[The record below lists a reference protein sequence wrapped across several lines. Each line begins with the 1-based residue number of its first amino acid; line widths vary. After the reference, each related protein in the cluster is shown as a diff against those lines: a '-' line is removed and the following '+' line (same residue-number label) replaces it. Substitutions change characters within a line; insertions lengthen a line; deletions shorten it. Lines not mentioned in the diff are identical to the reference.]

1 MLPRVCVCVCVD
13 FVYVFGSKPEKR
25 DLVRVLYGLSLAG
38 SAGES
43 LRLDK
48 VCIIIHTLMKIAL
61 VVCSLVGRCLGPRHL
76 CSP

>member
-1 MLPRVCVCVCVD
+1 MLPCVCVCVCVCVCID

-48 VCIIIHTLMKIAL
+48 VCIMT
-61 VVCSLVGRCLGPRHL
+61 
-76 CSP
+76 